1 MTASPQPSRRVPIGE
16 AGKAVTANVERL
28 RKAQHLSLRALSARL
43 AELGRPIGNA
53 VLHRQSQGRR
63 RVDADDLVALACV
76 LGVTPADLLKSPGTT
91 VPDHPAVR
99 AARDLADRVEALVR
113 AAGDPQ
119 AAGRANRAM
128 RRLAI
133 EIEELLAAHPAYTA
147 PRRGASLQGLNLGT
161 DERNLS

>member
-1 MTASPQPSRRVPIGE
+1 VSAATSPSIG
-16 AGKAVTANVERL
+16 ATGKAVIANVGRL
-28 RKAQHLSLRALSARL
+28 RKAQHLSFRALSDRL
-43 AELGRPIGNA
+43 AEIGRPILPSALHA
-53 VLHRQSQGRR
+53 VSQGRR

-119 AAGRANRAM
+119 AAGRADRAM
-128 RRLAI
+128 RRVAI

-161 DERNLS
+161 DERNPS